1 MLRQPIVCVL
11 GHVDH
16 GKTTLLDRIRG
27 TAVASK
33 EAGGITQHV
42 GCTSVPAEVIKKIS
56 GPLLK
61 GMNIRIEVPGLL
73 FLDTPGHEAFTTLRK
88 RGGALADLAV
98 LVVDVNE
105 GFRPQTVESLGF
117 LKQFRT
123 PFVVA
128 ATKIDKIKGWVS
140 GHSSFLE
147 SWKHQSESSRA
158 LLEQGIYEIVARL
171 SEEGFDAER
180 FDRVKD
186 FKKTVA
192 IIPCSG
198 VTGEGIPELLTV
210 LCGLAQ
216 AFLKERIRFTGEFG
230 RGSVLEIKEVRGLG
244 TTADVL
250 LYDGILRKGDT
261 VIFSGKEPVVTRIR
275 ALLKPRPLSEIRAEK
290 RFEPVNEVVAACGV
304 KISAPDLEKVKPGS
318 VFISAT
324 GGDLSRA
331 MEELERETEA
341 EFELE
346 GSGVVVKADTVG
358 SLEAVL
364 KLLKERGVKVKKA
377 EVGPVHK
384 SDVAILSG
392 DPLSRVVFAFNVPID
407 REAYVPGVKFIQG
420 NVIYRLIEEYE
431 EWVEEEKRRIR
442 DRELGTVT
450 SPAVLRVLEGFVFR
464 VSEPAVFGVEVLEGC
479 LKPGCEL
486 ARPGKIV
493 GRLKEIQKEG
503 RSVDCLEA
511 GERAAISVEGGV
523 VGRNIKEG
531 DELFTVV
538 TERDVEILKK
548 YGDERAG
555 LAETLRRKLSEQP

>member
-27 TAVASK
+27 TTVASK

-56 GPLLK
+56 GPLLE

-128 ATKIDKIKGWVS
+128 ATKIDKIKGWIS
-140 GHSSFLE
+140 GYSSFLE

-158 LLEQGIYEIVARL
+158 SLEQGIYEIVAGL
-171 SEEGFDAER
+171 SQEGFNAER

-261 VIFSGKEPVVTRIR
+261 VVFSGKEPVVTRVR

-304 KISAPDLEKVKPGS
+304 KISAPGLEKVKPGS
-318 VFISAT
+318 VFVSAS
-324 GGDLSRA
+324 GGDLSRV

-364 KLLKERGVKVKKA
+364 KLLKERGVRVKKA

-384 SDVAILSG
+384 SDVAVLSG
-392 DPLSRVVFAFNVPID
+392 DPLSRVVFAFNVPVD

-420 NVIYRLIEEYE
+420 NVIYRLVEEYE
-431 EWVEEEKRRIR
+431 EWVEEQKRRIR
-442 DRELGTVT
+442 ERELGTVT

-464 VSEPAVFGVEVLEGC
+464 ISEPAVFGIEVLEGC

-486 ARPGKIV
+486 AKPGKIV

-503 RSVDCLEA
+503 RTVDCLEA

-523 VGRNIKEG
+523 VGRNIREG
-531 DELFTVV
+531 DELFTVIG
-538 TERDVEILKK
+538 ERDVEILKK
-548 YGDERAG
+548 YGDERAE
-555 LAETLRRKLSEQP
+555 LAETLRRKLSERP

>member
-1 MLRQPIVCVL
+1 MRQPIVCVL

-261 VIFSGKEPVVTRIR
+261 VIFSGKEPVVTRVR

-392 DPLSRVVFAFNVPID
+392 DPLSRVVFAFNVPVD
-407 REAYVPGVKFIQG
+407 REAYVPGVKFIRG

-503 RSVDCLEA
+503 RSVDRLEA